1 MPKRTIDAPVLTDR
15 ALNRATLMRQ
25 GLLERQK
32 MSVVA
37 MLEQLIGLQGQVH
50 NAPYVGLWS
59 RLTAFAIPDLEV
71 LLKDR
76 RAVRATLMRC
86 TLHVVTAADFL
97 AIRPLIDPIALR
109 GFKTNHLKLLKGADV
124 DEVRAASRV
133 LLDVETLSPAALGA
147 RLRERWPETEAVPL
161 SMAARFLE
169 PVVHVPPAGLFGAT
183 RAPELTSARRWLG
196 RDPDGSLSLDA
207 LVLRYLRA
215 FGPASGHDFGSW
227 SGLAGGP
234 AAMERLRPQLLSFV
248 GEDGR
253 ELFDLPEAPRP
264 GPDIEAPV
272 RFLPDYDNVVVGY
285 DDRSR
290 MLRTEHF
297 KGLSMANGM
306 RPGFTV
312 DGFVRGT
319 WKLTIGKGKAGIAVQ
334 WFERLTSQNR
344 AELTREARALLTT
357 LAPDTTHDISFE
369 AFVM

>member
-1 MPKRTIDAPVLTDR
+1 MPKKTIDAPLLTDR

-25 GLLERQK
+25 GLLTRQPV
-32 MSVVA
+32 SVMA

-50 NAPYVGLWS
+50 KAPYVGLWS
-59 RLTAFAIPDLEV
+59 RLTSFAIPDLEV

-76 RAVRATLMRC
+76 RAVRATVMRC
-86 TLHVVTAADFL
+86 TLHVVTAEDFL
-97 AIRPLIDPIALR
+97 AIRPLIDPIAWR
-109 GFKTNHLKLLKGADV
+109 GFKTNHLKPLKGADV
-124 DEVRAASRV
+124 DEVRAASRA

-147 RLRERWPETEAVPL
+147 RLQERWPETEAVPL

-196 RDPDGSLSLDA
+196 RDPDLSLSLDA

-215 FGPASGHDFGSW
+215 FGPASGHDFGAW
-227 SGLAGGP
+227 SGLTGGP

-272 RFLPDYDNVVVGY
+272 RLLPDYDNVVVGY

-290 MLRTEHF
+290 MLRPEHF

-319 WKLTIGKGKAGIAVQ
+319 WKLKIGKDGASIAFFWFDRVTSKA
-334 WFERLTSQNR
+334 R
-344 AELTREARALLTT
+344 AELTREARALLKT
-357 LAPDTTHDISFE
+357 LAPDATHDISFE
-369 AFVM
+369 AFAG

>member
-25 GLLERQK
+25 GLLERQA
-32 MSVVA
+32 VGVPA
-37 MLEQLIGLQGQVH
+37 MLTHLIGLQGQVH

-272 RFLPDYDNVVVGY
+272 RLLPDYDNVVVGY

-290 MLRTEHF
+290 MLRPEHF

-319 WKLTIGKGKAGIAVQ
+319 WKLKIGKDQASIAFF
-334 WFERLTSQNR
+334 WFDKLTSKAR